1 MEEDLEK
8 ILEALDNLQTQLQLF
23 KICTFHKITHIVV
36 AEVLFNDKLPNNW
49 YLWDSPITNSIANIY
64 SNFMAK
70 LTNRSLLPPYALHIS
85 SMSTNKWGL
94 GLSHPIYMATP
105 MLNLRLKIY
114 IGYST
119 PKGKGPGY
127 LGNTIPPVP
136 LPNSIPSLFRNWR
149 SLQ

>member
-1 MEEDLEK
+1 MEIQSIGTSRQRMITLFLVKFNGQRNDGLGVFSVPIQSQSFCQDFIASHVKKMEEDLEN

-49 YLWDSPITNSIANIY
+49 HLWDSPITNSIANIY

-85 SMSTNKWGL
+85 SMSTNK
-94 GLSHPIYMATP
+94 
-105 MLNLRLKIY
+105 
-114 IGYST
+114 
-119 PKGKGPGY
+119 
-127 LGNTIPPVP
+127 
-136 LPNSIPSLFRNWR
+136 
-149 SLQ
+149 